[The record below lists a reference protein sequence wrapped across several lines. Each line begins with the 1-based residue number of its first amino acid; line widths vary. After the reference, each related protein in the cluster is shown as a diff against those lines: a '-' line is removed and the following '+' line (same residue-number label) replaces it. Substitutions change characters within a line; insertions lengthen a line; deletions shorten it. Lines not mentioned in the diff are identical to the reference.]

1 MAPTQLSLFPAPS
14 NGVPRKPSIRR
25 TGSDN
30 VPNAAGELNFKG
42 VAFQVVSS
50 SRTPAKVQPAQDTFK
65 HSLFCDPSQT
75 QDMTIKPDTDPSSSP
90 EIEISV
96 RRQQH
101 IQKQFKP
108 KANDPSQEADDCCEQ
123 EDRLSE
129 LPHNTNFGSSSPQKR
144 NPSHLQR
151 SNLPQHIS
159 TMVNAST
166 TEVARSPIN
175 EDDKLSPLPD
185 RTTFKMATPSPPTEY
200 PSTVRSES
208 PAPSKSTEKT
218 ANFTPMKSIF
228 PIYDPNKTMDRQS
241 YYPSAA
247 SPPPPSYIS
256 DKVSKRGSHVE
267 RWAMKRNDSGV
278 GLVDRYEHI
287 PAAAHADMEALWK
300 ASNHEFPVAGRK
312 VQFGLYQPPGNG
324 RCLAIGTSIEDLI
337 FSMERDTASNQANEP
352 LAPKQFAVKKYC
364 PTAPCSLPTATL
376 VLPEKNTSAKGVKET
391 TTVFP
396 HSAGIDAI
404 EAVASSPRAQ
414 HIATFDPT
422 AESPEAAQLARD
434 AVAEAHAMFGCD
446 LTKKTR
452 KRDSLGAVTA
462 QYDLAHPALGVC
474 AVTVT
479 KSLSPLSMN
488 GPRAKI
494 SIHHP
499 TATPAAIAADTL
511 NLGFLD
517 FAHDACVLDIP
528 GLLALD
534 SHYVIDT
541 FVSAML
547 AVTVIEDDALMTE
560 TITFEPPPQAP
571 LASSSKAQRRASVGS
586 STATSRKMFKRSPT
600 KKEKEKSKKDE
611 IMEEIDEMGPLAKGA
626 LAILGFG
633 FKASAWVIVTG
644 VKVGVNVVVGV
655 GKVAA
660 KHAEKHAER
669 H

>member
-1 MAPTQLSLFPAPS
+1 
-14 NGVPRKPSIRR
+14 
-25 TGSDN
+25 
-30 VPNAAGELNFKG
+30 
-42 VAFQVVSS
+42 
-50 SRTPAKVQPAQDTFK
+50 
-65 HSLFCDPSQT
+65 
-75 QDMTIKPDTDPSSSP
+75 
-90 EIEISV
+90 
-96 RRQQH
+96 
-101 IQKQFKP
+101 
-108 KANDPSQEADDCCEQ
+108 
-123 EDRLSE
+123 
-129 LPHNTNFGSSSPQKR
+129 
-144 NPSHLQR
+144 
-151 SNLPQHIS
+151 
-159 TMVNAST
+159 
-166 TEVARSPIN
+166 
-175 EDDKLSPLPD
+175 
-185 RTTFKMATPSPPTEY
+185 
-200 PSTVRSES
+200 
-208 PAPSKSTEKT
+208 
-218 ANFTPMKSIF
+218 
-228 PIYDPNKTMDRQS
+228 
-241 YYPSAA
+241 
-247 SPPPPSYIS
+247 
-256 DKVSKRGSHVE
+256 
-267 RWAMKRNDSGV
+267 MKRNDSGV

-324 RCLAIGTSIEDLI
+324 RCLAIGTSMQDSIY
-337 FSMERDTASNQANEP
+337 SMERDTSSSQANEP
-352 LAPKQFAVKKYC
+352 LAPKQFIVKKYC

-376 VLPEKNTSAKGVKET
+376 VLPEKNQTAQGVKET
-391 TTVFP
+391 TTIFP
-396 HSAGIDAI
+396 QSAGIDAI
-404 EAVASSPRAQ
+404 EAVASSPRAR

-434 AVAEAHAMFGCD
+434 AVAEAHSMFGCG

-462 QYDLAHPALGVC
+462 QYDLVHPALGVC

-479 KSLSPLSMN
+479 KSQSPMSLS

-511 NLGFLD
+511 NLAFLD

-541 FVSAML
+541 FISTML
-547 AVTVIEDDALMTE
+547 AVAVIEDDALMTE
-560 TITFEPPPQAP
+560 TITFQPPPSAP
-571 LASSSKAQRRASVGS
+571 LASSSKVERRASIGS
-586 STATSRKMFKRSPT
+586 TTTSRRMFKRSGT
-600 KKEKEKSKKDE
+600 KKDDKKSKKTE
-611 IMEEIDEMGPLAKGA
+611 IIEEVDEMGPLAKGA

-633 FKASAWVIVTG
+633 FKASAWVIITG